1 LDIRQTI
8 DLLEAKSK
16 NTLELLRLPYSKTAL
31 SPVLSQKNMDNHFST
46 LAKGYV
52 DRYNAGEGDSTFNE
66 AGAFLHN
73 IFFGQF
79 AAPRAANK
87 PNGPMLSLI
96 NRKYGDFESFKE
108 QFTKT
113 AMSVQGSGWIYLSRS
128 GEIKIIKNH
137 AKRTDIALLIDWWE
151 HAWFDDYGT
160 NKSKYLNNI
169 WRIINW
175 NAVNS
180 RL

>member
-1 LDIRQTI
+1 MDIRQTI

-73 IFFGQF
+73 VLFPQYK
-79 AAPRAANK
+79 K
-87 PNGPMLSLI
+87 PVSGNRPHGISSSLI
-96 NRKYGDFESFKE
+96 MAHFESFE
-108 QFTKT
+108 NF
-113 AMSVQGSGWIYLSRS
+113 V
-128 GEIKIIKNH
+128 
-137 AKRTDIALLIDWWE
+137 LL
-151 HAWFDDYGT
+151 
-160 NKSKYLNNI
+160 
-169 WRIINW
+169 
-175 NAVNS
+175 
-180 RL
+180 

>member
-1 LDIRQTI
+1 MDIRQTI
-8 DLLEAKSK
+8 DLLEAKGK
-16 NTLELLRLPYSKTAL
+16 TKLELIRLPYSKTAL
-31 SPVLSQKNMDNHFST
+31 GPVLSQKSLDNHFSK

-52 DRYNAGEGDSTFNE
+52 DRYNAGEGDSSFNE
-66 AGAFLHN
+66 SGAFLHN

-79 AAPRAANK
+79 AVPKPANK
-87 PNGPMLSLI
+87 PNGPILSLI

-113 AMSVQGSGWIYLSRS
+113 AMSIQGSGWIYLSKS
-128 GEIKIIKNH
+128 GDIKTITNH
-137 AKRTDIALLIDWWE
+137 AKRSDIAFLVDWWE

-160 NKSKYLNNI
+160 NKSKYLTNI